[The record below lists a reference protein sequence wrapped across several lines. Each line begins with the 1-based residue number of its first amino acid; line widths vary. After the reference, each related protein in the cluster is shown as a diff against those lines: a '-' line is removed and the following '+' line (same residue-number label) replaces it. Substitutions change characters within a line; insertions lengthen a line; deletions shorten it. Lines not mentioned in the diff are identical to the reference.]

1 MAIDEGKITIVAIPV
16 LRGKQAQTEEI
27 LNDDTVLYLSRHFHD
42 RLWIVTAGKHDKVV
56 FTKEKLKGES

>member
-1 MAIDEGKITIVAIPV
+1 MAVPV
-16 LRGKQAQTEEI
+16 LRGKQAHTEEI

-42 RLWIVTAGKHDKVV
+42 RLWIVKARKHDKVV